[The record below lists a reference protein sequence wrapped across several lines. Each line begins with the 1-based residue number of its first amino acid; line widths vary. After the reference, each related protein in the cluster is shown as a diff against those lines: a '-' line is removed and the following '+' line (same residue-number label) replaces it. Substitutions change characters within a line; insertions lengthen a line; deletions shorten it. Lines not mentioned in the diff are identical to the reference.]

1 MNYDEPLYFECNII
15 DGEMWEII
23 DGTGKGFNCSD
34 VQVLE
39 SSCDLER
46 LILRKS
52 NYFTLESF
60 FMSSAY
66 PNPFNPVTNIEINI
80 PELSN
85 VNVSIHNIQGQL
97 VETLVNKSLQA
108 GKHHIVWNGKSYP
121 SGVYFLVMKSSAFSQ
136 VEKLMLVK

>member
-1 MNYDEPLYFECNII
+1 
-15 DGEMWEII
+15 
-23 DGTGKGFNCSD
+23 
-34 VQVLE
+34 
-39 SSCDLER
+39 
-46 LILRKS
+46 
-52 NYFTLESF
+52 
-60 FMSSAY
+60 MSSAY

-97 VETLVNKSLQA
+97 VETLVNKKFQA
-108 GKHHIVWNGKSYP
+108 GKHNIVWNGKSYP